1 MIKTIIKKL
10 PTHTVVVLYD
20 ENFVKRQR
28 ALNSLIYHTNKALKK
43 YSEEAQLK
51 LL

>member
-1 MIKTIIKKL
+1 MIKTIIKRL
-10 PTHTVVVLYD
+10 PRHTVVILYD

-28 ALNSLIYHTNKALKK
+28 ALNSLRYHTRVIVK
-43 YSEEAQLK
+43 SDIQRQQTT